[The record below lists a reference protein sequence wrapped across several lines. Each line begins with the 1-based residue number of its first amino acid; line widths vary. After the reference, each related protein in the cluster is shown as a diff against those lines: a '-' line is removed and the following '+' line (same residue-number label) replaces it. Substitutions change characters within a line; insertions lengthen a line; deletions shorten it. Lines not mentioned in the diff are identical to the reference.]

1 LLHLFTPTSY
11 IGVLI
16 VQVYSSQQ
24 LIEATLFIR
33 KAIPITIA
41 SKMEPVHAKAESSSD
56 TEGGLAIRQT
66 KVKSTIPSHVAV
78 LDGPESP
85 PASGMSGSESSTS
98 PPASPRSTSDVGRM
112 RVLEKPT
119 LGSPFHSPKIAPSN
133 GLSSTSLDD
142 DKLGDSA
149 LGTCASTLD
158 KPARDTNGVSQ
169 PTEANGVED
178 VAQKDDDVED
188 STGKSTSYARETAVL
203 T

>member
-33 KAIPITIA
+33 KAIPITKV
-41 SKMEPVHAKAESSSD
+41 SKMEPVHAKAGSSSD

-85 PASGMSGSESSTS
+85 HASGMSGSESGTS
-98 PPASPRSTSDVGRM
+98 PPASPRSTCCLGRV
-112 RVLEKPT
+112 RVSMKPT
-119 LGSPFHSPKIAPSN
+119 LGSPFHSPRLAPAN
-133 GLSSTSLDD
+133 GLNRTNLDD
-142 DKLGDSA
+142 DKLGDGG
-149 LGTCASTLD
+149 LDNGASILD
-158 KPARDTNGVSQ
+158 KLARDTNGVSQ
-169 PTEANGVED
+169 STEATEVQD
-178 VAQKDDDVED
+178 KLQKDVDEEH
-188 STGKSTSYARETAVL
+188 STCKSTSYARETAVL